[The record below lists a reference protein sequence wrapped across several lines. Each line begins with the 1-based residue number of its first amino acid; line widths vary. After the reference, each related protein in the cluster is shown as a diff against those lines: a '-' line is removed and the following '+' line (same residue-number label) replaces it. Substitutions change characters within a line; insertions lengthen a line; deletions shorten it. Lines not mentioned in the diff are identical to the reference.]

1 MNAPTQTQTEIK
13 ARNVQVFGK
22 VLKKQYPELK
32 VEAVDISAHLYATD
46 LRQLPLEVTFDLV
59 RTFDPLPM
67 IEPDRRSLD
76 RCYYGIGNR

>member
-1 MNAPTQTQTEIK
+1 MNAPTQNQTEIK

-32 VEAVDISAHLYATD
+32 VEAVDVSAHLYATE

-59 RTFDPLPM
+59 RDFDPLPI
-67 IEPDRRSLD
+67 IEPDRSYCGCRKVL
-76 RCYYGIGNR
+76 